1 MRKLVLV
8 LFLFTVSFAF
18 AQDTIQISWEE
29 LSEKSLDNNLQ
40 LQLAQKE
47 TELAEAELLASRAL
61 YLPNITASYSVMN
74 TNSPLNAFGFKL
86 NQSRITM
93 EDFNPD
99 FLNRPDNITDFSA
112 KIEIQ
117 QPIINRDGVYQK
129 KAGKVKSEVLK
140 IKQQRAKEYLQFE
153 LNKSYRMLQL
163 AYKMLGTLEDAK
175 QTTLANKKVIDNYYN
190 NGLIQKSEV
199 LYMDVRVN
207 EIESQIHFAKSN
219 IHNASDYL
227 FLLLNEDSTEKVYK
241 PSEELSYESAMLDTD
256 LTLNPNRKDLQA
268 YEKSLEA
275 YDWMIKS
282 SKSKFLPR
290 LNAFGSFELHDNKMH
305 EFDGTGYLVGLQ
317 LSWNFFDGLKSKSEQ
332 ATYKADYNRAQA
344 EIKQY
349 SQQSELELR
358 KAYRQVS
365 DADNKVVLTAKAW
378 EHSKEAYR
386 IRKNRYDQGLEK
398 SADLLTAETVMA
410 QKELEYHQ
418 AIFEYNVAVEY
429 YQFLK
434 A

>member
-365 DADNKVVLTAKAW
+365 DADNKVVLTERAW

>member
-8 LFLFTVSFAF
+8 ISILKVSLAF

-175 QTTLANKKVIDNYYN
+175 QTTLANKKVIDNYFN

-219 IHNASDYL
+219 IRNASDYL
-227 FLLLNEDSTEKVYK
+227 FMLLNEDSTDKVYK

-256 LTLNPNRKDLQA
+256 LNLNPNRKDLQA

-290 LNAFGSFELHDNKMH
+290 LNAFGSFELHDNKVH
-305 EFDGTGYLVGLQ
+305 EFDGRGYLVGLQ

-344 EIKQY
+344 EIEQY

-365 DADNKVVLTAKAW
+365 DADNKVVLTEKAW

>member
-305 EFDGTGYLVGLQ
+305 EFDGRGYLVGLQ

-365 DADNKVVLTAKAW
+365 DADNKVVLTERAW

-386 IRKNRYDQGLEK
+386 IRKNRYEQGLEK

>member
-8 LFLFTVSFAF
+8 ISILKVSLAF

-175 QTTLANKKVIDNYYN
+175 QTTLANKKVIDNYFK

-219 IHNASDYL
+219 IRNASDYL
-227 FLLLNEDSTEKVYK
+227 FMLLNEDSTNKVYK

-256 LTLNPNRKDLQA
+256 LNLNPNRKDLQA

-290 LNAFGSFELHDNKMH
+290 LNAFGSFELHDNKVH
-305 EFDGTGYLVGLQ
+305 EFDGRGYLVGLQ

-344 EIKQY
+344 EIEQY
-349 SQQSELELR
+349 SQKSELELR

-365 DADNKVVLTAKAW
+365 DADNKVVLTEKAW

>member
-117 QPIINRDGVYQK
+117 QPIINRDGVFQK

-290 LNAFGSFELHDNKMH
+290 LNAFGSFELHDNKVH